1 MHYLTAVGNNAE
13 QYLRAALLENIFAV
27 FISDKKSLY
36 SWSKAKYDEM
46 LELFIA
52 FYYVIFV
59 SKSIYWL
66 SVLFTYFLFS
76 SSLKPTQPADEPAE
90 KADEPMEH

>member
-1 MHYLTAVGNNAE
+1 
-13 QYLRAALLENIFAV
+13 
-27 FISDKKSLY
+27 
-36 SWSKAKYDEM
+36 M

-66 SVLFTYFLFS
+66 SVLFTYFPFS
-76 SSLKPTQPADEPAE
+76 SSLKPTQPDDEPAE

>member
-1 MHYLTAVGNNAE
+1 
-13 QYLRAALLENIFAV
+13 
-27 FISDKKSLY
+27 
-36 SWSKAKYDEM
+36 M

-66 SVLFTYFLFS
+66 SVLFTYFPFS

>member
-1 MHYLTAVGNNAE
+1 MFMIKN
-13 QYLRAALLENIFAV
+13 
-27 FISDKKSLY
+27 
-36 SWSKAKYDEM
+36 
-46 LELFIA
+46 
-52 FYYVIFV
+52 
-59 SKSIYWL
+59 IYWS